1 MTMKMMALG
10 PGRRKRIRTPLQVSI
25 DNCSLSSINL
35 CPCVEAKAMAEKA
48 MKDPM
53 SLVNNVG
60 ALKFW

>member
-1 MTMKMMALG
+1 MHVKNKVQRGWNFTSRIAKADALFNE
-10 PGRRKRIRTPLQVSI
+10 IAYNAL
-25 DNCSLSSINL
+25 
-35 CPCVEAKAMAEKA
+35 EAKAMAEKA